1 VKDERDEVKEVSNEV
16 KDQLANIDL
25 SIRDWAR
32 RWKNK
37 SAGNPNDMKAP
48 QKIEDLKAQ
57 KAALMKKHNISEDF
71 GEKFYNKIRKQA
83 VENVSGAIATV
94 ATPMGKM
101 KRRKDSIFA
110 SKESKDLKEV

>member
-1 VKDERDEVKEVSNEV
+1 
-16 KDQLANIDL
+16 
-25 SIRDWAR
+25 
-32 RWKNK
+32 
-37 SAGNPNDMKAP
+37 
-48 QKIEDLKAQ
+48 
-57 KAALMKKHNISEDF
+57 MKKHNISEDF